1 MAVWKFTLVP
11 CLVLATATAIASALP
26 HQRLQRDVSE
36 LVAAQQPAY
45 NYLPP
50 EPKLALPEEITATT
64 EAIIAETETPVAN
77 EEPEPLPE
85 SAVLGAD
92 GYEYRAV
99 RRLKYRQRVRRDVS
113 HLSPS
118 YLPPSQSYLPP
129 NADDTIE
136 LNAAVPKVAPVYLPP
151 PAEEV
156 STEAPIVVEEVE
168 TEPAA
173 VPEEES
179 QQQQEEHVQPEVRSQ
194 EGEEEAPQD
203 SGILMDDGYHYKQPA
218 EEMALPKAVDS
229 EYLPPLEQGQTEAE
243 GPEEAAVL
251 AKDGYHYRAIK
262 RLRL

>member
-1 MAVWKFTLVP
+1 MKFTLVT
-11 CLVLATATAIASALP
+11 CLVLSTATAIASALP
-26 HQRLQRDVSE
+26 HHRLQRDVPE

-50 EPKLALPEEITATT
+50 EPKIALPADITATT
-64 EAIIAETETPVAN
+64 EAIIAETETPADN
-77 EEPEPLPE
+77 AEPLPE
-85 SAVLGAD
+85 SAILGAD

-118 YLPPSQSYLPP
+118 YLPPRQSYLPP
-129 NADDTIE
+129 NADDTVE

-156 STEAPIVVEEVE
+156 STEVPIVVEEVE
-168 TEPAA
+168 TEPPA
-173 VPEEES
+173 VPEEEV
-179 QQQQEEHVQPEVRSQ
+179 QQQQDEHAQPEVHSQ

-203 SGILMDDGYHYKQPA
+203 SGILMNDGYHYKQPA

-243 GPEEAAVL
+243 GPEETAVL